1 MINKIERKFMITP
14 DEYIDYV
21 LPDCETLQELKDKVA
36 KAFKDSG
43 YVDSDLELI
52 WNEFCLDKQGE

>member
-1 MINKIERKFMITP
+1 MITP

-36 KAFKDSG
+36 RSFKDSG

-52 WNEFCLDKQGE
+52 WNEFCLAKQGE

>member
-1 MINKIERKFMITP
+1 MITP

-36 KAFKDSG
+36 RAFKDSG

-52 WNEFCLDKQGE
+52 WNEFCLAKQGE